1 MKVFSNNNTQ
11 NDLFHHRI
19 KWIVLLGQT
28 FGLLPVN
35 GVTSE
40 KFDLTFSWY
49 STKVFYSNII
59 IFGSILSTT
68 TTFYRIIHSGYNL
81 TTFGSFIFN
90 ANAAIEGII
99 FFNLAKSWPEL
110 IRKWSRVETSLAN
123 WKNNK
128 SLKRKFYLV
137 ISTIMSAA
145 AVEHILSIV
154 NNWSQIPSDVEDKYS
169 TYFIKSY
176 PHLFN
181 FFEFSI
187 PLAIFAVVMNLCN
200 VFVWNFLDGFL
211 IIISIALSEK
221 FRQVTAGV
229 IVAHNEKIHFKHHW
243 IKLREDYNQISV
255 LCKTVNNKI
264 STLIIVS
271 FGTNM
276 FFIVSQLYWSLS
288 LVKTTPVE
296 SIYFSFSFGLLVL
309 RTIAVTL
316 FASNINDES
325 KKSMNYLLSLS
336 SDIYNTDIE
345 RFAFQIHSQ
354 PVALTGN
361 DFFTITRGLLFSMA
375 GSIVTYELFL
385 IQSNEVLT
393 F

>member
-1 MKVFSNNNTQ
+1 MKVLS
-11 NDLFHHRI
+11 NDLFHHRV
-19 KWIVLLGQT
+19 KWILLLGQT

-40 KFDLTFSWY
+40 KCNLTFSWY
-49 STKVFYSNII
+49 SKKVFYSKII
-59 IFGSILSTT
+59 ISGSIFMTT
-68 TTFYRIIHSGYNL
+68 TSFYRILNSGYNL

-90 ANAAIEGII
+90 ANSAIEGII
-99 FFNLAKSWPEL
+99 FFNLAKSWPQL
-110 IRKWSRVETSLAN
+110 IEKWSRVEMALDN
-123 WKNNK
+123 WKNDK
-128 SLKRKFYLV
+128 SLKRKFYLT
-137 ISTIMSAA
+137 ICTIMSAA

-154 NNWSQIPSDVEDKYS
+154 NTCSQIPSEVEDKYT
-169 TYFIKSY
+169 TYFLNTY

-181 FFEFSI
+181 FFEFSV

-200 VFVWNFLDGFL
+200 VFVWNFLDAFL
-211 IIISIALSEK
+211 IIISIALTEK
-221 FRQVTAGV
+221 FRQVTAKV
-229 IVAHNEKIHFKHHW
+229 IVAHNEKIHLKHHW
-243 IKLREDYNQISV
+243 VKLREDYNQISI
-255 LCKTVNNKI
+255 LCKTVNKKI

-276 FFIVSQLYWSLS
+276 FFIMSQLYWSLS
-288 LVKTTPVE
+288 IVKTTPVE

-336 SDIYNTDIE
+336 SDIYNSEVE

-361 DFFTITRGLLFSMA
+361 DYFTITRGLLFS
-375 GSIVTYELFL
+375 V
-385 IQSNEVLT
+385 
-393 F
+393 